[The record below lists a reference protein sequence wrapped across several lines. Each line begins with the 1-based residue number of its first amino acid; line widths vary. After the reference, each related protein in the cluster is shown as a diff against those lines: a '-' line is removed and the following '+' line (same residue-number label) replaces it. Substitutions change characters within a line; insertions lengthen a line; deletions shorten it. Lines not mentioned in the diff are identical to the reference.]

1 MNNNVIT
8 VDLNASPRTISR
20 PLYQYDQGVRLYLR
34 GAGVPA
40 LCQVHFSNDREL
52 GAAIPMTC
60 ESGFVDVPPQ
70 LLRSGRA
77 LNFWVCD
84 QTEDEELFTVD
95 AMTIPVVRRP
105 HGVAEAP
112 SPVGF
117 K

>member
-20 PLYQYDQGVRLYLR
+20 PLYQYDEGVQLYLK
-34 GAGVPA
+34 GAGIPA
-40 LCQVHFSNDREL
+40 LCEVHFSNDREL
-52 GAAIPMTC
+52 GTAIPMTC
-60 ESGFVDVPPQ
+60 ESGFVDVPSQ

-84 QTEDEELFTVD
+84 QTEDEELYTVD

-105 HGVAEAP
+105 PAVTE
-112 SPVGF
+112 S